1 MKRISSALIV
11 LSLSLSLAAFA
22 TAPAP
27 ASALTLRIATLAPRS
42 STWMKFFYRMARE
55 VKKKTGGAVTLKF
68 YPDGS
73 MGDEALLVEKMRL
86 GQLQGAAITA
96 VGLGKIQP
104 AMLVQQ
110 VPLLFRTY
118 QEVDCMREKL
128 NGKFSALMEEKGY
141 IALGYGDVGFIY
153 MFGNKELRTPE
164 HFRNGAKVWAWTDDP
179 IGRAIQEIAKIPSV
193 PLGVPDV
200 LSSLQTGAIDTFYTA
215 PYAAIALQWFLH
227 AKFIMNIKIAMAVGA
242 TVLTKA
248 AWERIPAEHRVTLRE
263 VTEKWSAKLNKSLR
277 VDNRNAVKTL
287 KKSHGLQVV
296 KLSKEERAEWRGIA
310 KQVRS
315 QFVGSLYSQE
325 LLDEVLS
332 TVRACRSK

>member
-1 MKRISSALIV
+1 LKRLLSSALV
-11 LSLSLSLAAFA
+11 LSLSMGVFAAA
-22 TAPAP
+22 T
-27 ASALTLRIATLAPRS
+27 SAAEAKVLRIATLAPRS

-55 VKKKTGGAVTLKF
+55 VAKKTKGAVKLKF

-86 GQLQGAAITA
+86 GQLHGAAITA

-104 AMLVQQ
+104 SMLVQQ
-110 VPLLFRTY
+110 VPMLFRTY
-118 QEVDCMREKL
+118 KEVDCLREKM
-128 NGKFSALMEEKGY
+128 NPKFSALMEEKGY

-153 MFGNKELRTPE
+153 MFGNKELKTPSD
-164 HFRNGAKVWAWTDDP
+164 FRQGAKVWAWTDDP
-179 IGRAIQEIAKIPSV
+179 IGRAIQEAAGIPSV

-227 AKFIMNIKIAMAVGA
+227 AKYIMNVKIAMAVGA

-248 AWERIPAEHRVTLRE
+248 AWESLPEEHRKTLRA

-277 VDNRNAVKTL
+277 RDNRNAVKTL
-287 KKSHGLQVV
+287 TKKHGMKVV
-296 KLSKEERAEWRGIA
+296 KLSKSDRQQWMALA
-310 KQVRS
+310 KQVS
-315 QFVGSLYSQE
+315 GKFAGSLYSQE
-325 LLDEVLS
+325 LLDEVRA
-332 TVRACRSK
+332 TVAACRK